1 MSQGGSR
8 GGSAADSANA
18 VIGPDITPIRQGD
31 AERRRKIFDQAPRD
45 AEVWHRQSLYYNGA
59 YILI

>member
-45 AEVWHRQSLYYNGA
+45 AEVWHR
-59 YILI
+59 